1 MKKIPLKELDAILQE
16 VSTQLEPVVKAEV
29 LRAAEKLSKAI
40 PGESTT
46 DEVPKDDS
54 ATKEASDDKAT
65 APPPKDDAPPADKA
79 PDAPADGPP
88 ALEAPVDGP
97 PVDDGLTD
105 PAADGDIDSPEA
117 LQAAYS
123 TLPLDELQVHYL
135 AIRAAMMA
143 AMPQAAPAPEAPIA
157 ALPAAVAPP
166 AAPPLAPPMAPP
178 VAPPAVPPMADPTL
192 KAEMPADPN
201 GSVSAVKKSEKLI
214 EDLNKKVTEQ
224 TAVIAELIDLS
235 AALKRHAERP
245 IRKSAVS
252 LSEVRR
258 ATGAAPSAATVDLAS
273 LSKSEMK
280 VLVRKTVEKNLS
292 VNDRTRMHDFISGK
306 YEDVESVK
314 DLLAA

>member
-1 MKKIPLKELDAILQE
+1 MKKIPLKELDAILRE

-65 APPPKDDAPPADKA
+65 APPPKDDAPPADDKPA
-79 PDAPADGPP
+79 DAPTDEPP
-88 ALEAPVDGP
+88 APEAPVDGP
-97 PVDDGLTD
+97 PVDDGLID

-123 TLPLDELQVHYL
+123 TLPLEELQVHYL

-143 AMPQAAPAPEAPIA
+143 AMPAAAPAPEAPIA
-157 ALPAAVAPP
+157 APPAAVAPP
-166 AAPPLAPPMAPP
+166 AAPPMAPSA
-178 VAPPAVPPMADPTL
+178 APPAVPPMADPTL

-201 GSVSAVKKSEKLI
+201 GSVSEIKKSEKLI
-214 EDLNKKVTEQ
+214 EDLKKQVTDQ
-224 TAVIAELIDLS
+224 TAVIAELIDIS
-235 AALKRHAERP
+235 AALKKHAERP
-245 IRKSAVS
+245 IRKSAAS

-258 ATGAAPSAATVDLAS
+258 ATGAALGAATVDFAS

-280 VLVRKTVEKNLS
+280 VLVRKTVEKPLS
-292 VNDRTRMHDFISGK
+292 ANDRARMHDFISGK

-314 DLLAA
+314 DLLVA

>member
-29 LRAAEKLSKAI
+29 QRAAEKLSKAI

-54 ATKEASDDKAT
+54 ATTEASDDKAT
-65 APPPKDDAPPADKA
+65 APPPKDDAPPADDKPA
-79 PDAPADGPP
+79 DAPADEPP
-88 ALEAPVDGP
+88 APEAPVDGP
-97 PVDDGLTD
+97 PVDDGITD
-105 PAADGDIDSPEA
+105 PDADGDIDSPEA

-123 TLPLDELQVHYL
+123 TLPLEELQMHYL

-143 AMPQAAPAPEAPIA
+143 AMPAAAPAPEAPIA
-157 ALPAAVAPP
+157 A
-166 AAPPLAPPMAPP
+166 PPMAPP
-178 VAPPAVPPMADPTL
+178 AAPPAVPPMADPAF

-201 GSVSAVKKSEKLI
+201 GSIEAVKKSEKLI
-214 EDLNKKVTEQ
+214 EDLTKKVTEQ

-235 AALKRHAERP
+235 AALKKHAERP
-245 IRKSAVS
+245 IRKSAAS

-258 ATGAAPSAATVDLAS
+258 ATGAAPGAATVDFAS
-273 LSKSEMK
+273 LSKGEMK

-292 VNDRTRMHDFISGK
+292 ANDRARMHDFISGR

-314 DLLAA
+314 DLLVA